1 MAAKPNEKE
10 SSAQLQF
17 SRSLLSDRDQT
28 GKQYREKDGTLYQ
41 WTGTHWE
48 PMPVRQLE
56 RMACDWLAIWAKDKC
71 NEKVAASCVAT
82 AIQRA
87 NSLPEAA
94 HTVIPTQ
101 NGYVQI
107 QGGNIT
113 LLSHDNSAGVTYC
126 LACHYDPDAIALKF
140 GTFITESLPDT
151 EVRAYLQEYA
161 GYTLLPDCRHQLA
174 CWLIGGGGNGKSTF
188 AQIMQALHRKP
199 VSMQL
204 DALNGFNLAGLIGAS
219 LVYCDETPSRIDEQ
233 RLKTLVSGDS
243 VQIDRKFRDPLV
255 IRPTA
260 KWIVSGNALP
270 AISDHSD
277 GFWRRWFVV
286 PFNTKPKIV
295 QPLLGDTI
303 IKEELSGVL
312 NWSLEGL
319 KRLMARGKFPQL
331 PAALL
336 DAQKAGKQQSNSV
349 STWVD
354 DSEAVVSDT
363 KMISRKLAYH
373 FYSTW
378 CRNNGAKAVS
388 SQKFWERLEQ
398 VFGDK
403 LKCTRTKTKECYIR
417 MVSLDFNNMSANRG
431 MSDHQPSGG
440 ESSGDY
446 ERASR
451 GY

>member
-1 MAAKPNEKE
+1 M
-10 SSAQLQF
+10 
-17 SRSLLSDRDQT
+17 
-28 GKQYREKDGTLYQ
+28 
-41 WTGTHWE
+41 
-48 PMPVRQLE
+48 
-56 RMACDWLAIWAKDKC
+56 
-71 NEKVAASCVAT
+71 
-82 AIQRA
+82 
-87 NSLPEAA
+87 
-94 HTVIPTQ
+94 
-101 NGYVQI
+101 
-107 QGGNIT
+107 
-113 LLSHDNSAGVTYC
+113 
-126 LACHYDPDAIALKF
+126 
-140 GTFITESLPDT
+140 
-151 EVRAYLQEYA
+151 
-161 GYTLLPDCRHQLA
+161 
-174 CWLIGGGGNGKSTF
+174 
-188 AQIMQALHRKP
+188 
-199 VSMQL
+199 SMQL
-204 DALNGFNLAGLIGAS
+204 DALNGFNLAALIGAS

-255 IRPTA
+255 IRPSA

-286 PFNTKPKIV
+286 PFNTKPKTV

-303 IKEELSGVL
+303 TKEELSGVL

-319 KRLMARGKFPQL
+319 KRLLARGKFPQL

-336 DAQKAGKQQSNSV
+336 EAQKTGKQQSNSV

-378 CRNNGAKAVS
+378 CRNKGAKAVS

-403 LKCTRTKTKECYIR
+403 LKCTRTKTKEGYIR
-417 MVSLDFNNMSANRG
+417 MVNLDFDNMSANRE
-431 MSDHQPSGG
+431 MFDHQPSGG